1 MPPIASSLLMRTG
14 FFACL
19 ATAIVFWCPP
29 AASQANPGEP
39 PAEPLEEIVVVANKQ
54 ARSIRD
60 VAANVTVFAREDF
73 DANLAVS
80 ITDVLRYTPGIDEEW
95 AGTRFGHEGINIRGI
110 GGNRV
115 AVLVDG
121 VPLSDQFDVGSFS
134 NATRDFLNTG
144 LIHRMEI
151 LHGPASALYGSAAIG
166 GVIAVQTPDPRTIAQ
181 PGAPGGEL
189 QTVWRGADDS
199 RHGTAL
205 MAADDGRRGIVLGGS
220 WRDGSQSD
228 SAAAAEILDLRHYR
242 RRSGL
247 VKVVVDDSTGGTW
260 RLSALHQEAD
270 VSSDLNAMLGS
281 GRFRT
286 TTALEGDDTYQMTM
300 ITASREFGSP
310 GEWVDSGVLRAYFQ
324 KAEVQQS
331 TLDERALAAR
341 PVSIDRYFQF
351 DQDIRGIEVN
361 LHRTFAFKTVEHRLG
376 AGLEY
381 REHRTEEYRDGLE
394 RGLVD
399 GVSTNVILGEVFP
412 LRDFPLS
419 TTREWGAFVEDSVAL
434 GNWSVIAA
442 LRADRYRLEPHNDAM
457 FAEDYPFANPVS
469 LAESDLSPKLALM
482 YRFGEI
488 ADLYAQYA
496 RGFRAPPYEDANIGL
511 EIPVFNLRAIP
522 NPDLRSET
530 SDGFEIGLR
539 IRADMLRLHASFFHT
554 DYDDFIESRA
564 RVGTDPASGRI
575 LFQARNIEQAVI
587 SGFEAGW
594 EVQGR
599 ELLRDFTLS
608 GSLYKARGENRDGGQ
623 PLNSVG
629 PAQAVLGLVW
639 QPPDGARAVRLQA
652 TSTGSWDDRDE
663 SAGPLFK
670 PAGHTVLD
678 VYVTQRLAERVM
690 LRAALRN
697 VTDRIAWDWTAVRG
711 VPPDDPLIPHL
722 ARPGRNVSVSL
733 QVQW

>member
-1 MPPIASSLLMRTG
+1 M
-14 FFACL
+14 
-19 ATAIVFWCPP
+19 
-29 AASQANPGEP
+29 
-39 PAEPLEEIVVVANKQ
+39 
-54 ARSIRD
+54 
-60 VAANVTVFAREDF
+60 
-73 DANLAVS
+73 
-80 ITDVLRYTPGIDEEW
+80 
-95 AGTRFGHEGINIRGI
+95 
-110 GGNRV
+110 
-115 AVLVDG
+115 
-121 VPLSDQFDVGSFS
+121 
-134 NATRDFLNTG
+134 
-144 LIHRMEI
+144 
-151 LHGPASALYGSAAIG
+151 
-166 GVIAVQTPDPRTIAQ
+166 
-181 PGAPGGEL
+181 
-189 QTVWRGADDS
+189 
-199 RHGTAL
+199 
-205 MAADDGRRGIVLGGS
+205 
-220 WRDGSQSD
+220 
-228 SAAAAEILDLRHYR
+228 
-242 RRSGL
+242 
-247 VKVVVDDSTGGTW
+247 
-260 RLSALHQEAD
+260 
-270 VSSDLNAMLGS
+270 
-281 GRFRT
+281 
-286 TTALEGDDTYQMTM
+286 
-300 ITASREFGSP
+300 
-310 GEWVDSGVLRAYFQ
+310 
-324 KAEVQQS
+324 QQS

-341 PVSIDRYFQF
+341 SGIHRPVFPVRPGHTRYRSQSAR
-351 DQDIRGIEVN
+351 DVWI
-361 LHRTFAFKTVEHRLG
+361 KTVNTGR
-376 AGLEY
+376 AGWN
-381 REHRTEEYRDGLE
+381 TGSTAQEEYRDGLE

-442 LRADRYRLEPHNDAM
+442 VRADRYRLEPHNDAM

-608 GSLYKARGENRDGGQ
+608 GSLYRARGENRDGGQ

-678 VYVTQRLAERVM
+678 VYVTQRLAERVT

-697 VTDRIAWDWTAVRG
+697 VTDRIALETGPRCARG
-711 VPPDDPLIPHL
+711 RTDDPLPPHL
-722 ARPGRNVSVSL
+722 ARPGRNVSVSGCRCHGGRRL
-733 QVQW
+733 EPNLGSES